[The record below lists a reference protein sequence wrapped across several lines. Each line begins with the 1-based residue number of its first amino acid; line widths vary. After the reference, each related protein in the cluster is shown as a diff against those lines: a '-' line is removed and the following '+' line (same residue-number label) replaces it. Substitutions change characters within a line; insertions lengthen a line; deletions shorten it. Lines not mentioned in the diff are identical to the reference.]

1 MRVYK
6 VGGAGL
12 HKSELRAVDK
22 MEKNLQ
28 DSWQA
33 YAGIV
38 IADSQGSM
46 EIDCLIITH
55 DRVLVVELKEW
66 NGTITSTNGIWY
78 QNGRNR
84 GKSPYQIKREHAQR
98 IRNLLNNELDS
109 FLGYGLH
116 VETHV
121 VLCGTATADNLPASE
136 KEFIHSLD
144 EFLTIRKDYESIVGQ
159 NGVANYFIKSGKERP
174 NTERNLSYI
183 HRFFDGPNVEPKSL
197 KVGRYTASKDVAW
210 FTHRE
215 NLYNE
220 FKAHD
225 EKMPTLEGLI
235 RRWDF
240 SQLGT
245 KSALQTTW
253 ANIALRESKI
263 GQYVR
268 NQSVLPDYLLRSLNS
283 LSEEDVTEDTCEV
296 YELRKTHSRLDEYMA
311 IDLDSWPK
319 SKRIDVVRAA
329 LSPFGELHNLNIAHR
344 DIALHNLWYASESA
358 TVLASGFA
366 ASYFEHKGTISEH
379 RKLLQSS
386 DIKLPED
393 ELFEQSELIDPFRI
407 DVFLLALVAYEICF
421 SKRLDSSDTPEWIQ
435 PEEDLFGGA
444 LNSWFESALQW
455 DPKERFSNAGEMLS
469 EFNKLTS
476 TEQEIGLEDNKIFE
490 ELMNS
495 SLIRS
500 DINPFNLLNVYP
512 PYPGTESEAFAQLGS
527 PNSKK
532 LYLAQHDDSKV
543 LVKLWSGVHIDKSD
557 PAMNRRVKQFFSR
570 LEDVKSAVLPT
581 QSFIDFGVMQGGG
594 IFLVTDYIQGETLSK
609 YIDVT
614 DLDNIDKAK
623 LSTKIIELV
632 DLFHNKGI
640 YHGDLHPENILIDNH
655 ANDINLALIDLLDF
669 GAESPV
675 FNSDYSPSNP
685 SSTDAFGR
693 DRYSVYKMAKYI
705 LGDEISQIIQ
715 EEISRGLGKGDIVP
729 ISLTPLLK
737 SVEDT
742 LKPQDAMGKFER
754 VEKAEPLL
762 ELCWGSPK
770 FPEELKLL
778 ESLEEGLYFNAKWSN
793 RGKGQLLDCY
803 ITGAKDTLQIQ
814 IDVEKRVITR
824 MNLDQNIPLSSVI
837 SASSK
842 STAYINESI
851 AVKQGSLCDQHPIVD
866 IIMSL
871 ESVIDLIVEEFS
883 DDSEEQLP
891 LTEEERL
898 SIKPIDIWKSL
909 SETETDMRTTVSV
922 ESDEFKESASGILIP
937 YSVVGNEQI
946 EFDFD
951 DRLLIYSG
959 NFSEPFGEI
968 NPYESNANY
977 LSIKVRFDSA
987 IRKLKSG
994 SILKIESIR
1003 NKSSRDLRKK
1013 ALDRV
1018 LGNKAIISNL
1028 KDYFDPLSGIDRS
1041 ELSSEPSIE
1050 FLRST
1055 YDEPGK
1061 KINERQLE
1069 AFQELIKYGPVGVLQ
1084 GPPGTGKTTFIAKFI
1099 HYLYEFEGVKNVLL
1113 VGQQHSAVDNVAI
1126 KVQELCAQKGND
1138 LDTIRVGNETLID
1151 ERMLVSHSRS
1161 LQRKSMHRFH
1171 REYDLR
1177 VKGLAQRLHLPEGL
1191 ISEVTRAY
1199 RTLSPLASLYDQLT
1213 LKYDDKAK
1221 KLGVT
1226 IFDNEELESIH
1237 TEREQTWEKIEKVVA
1252 KLFESSIGDLPKDTN
1267 QMFNKLNQIISSR
1280 FGINN
1285 PEKISRLKDVL
1296 LISKEW
1302 IDVLGGGEAGYEKFM
1317 LQTKQLVCGTLVG
1330 VGKPSLS
1337 IESAQFDWVIIDEA
1351 GRAQASELMVAM
1363 QSAKRVLLVG
1373 DHKQLPPFYH
1383 QDHLKFASKQL
1394 DVNADIFD
1402 ESDFEKCFKACNG
1415 VTLNTQYRMIEPIG
1429 NLVSECFYA
1438 NDMGKLYTGRE
1449 DSPNWYHDLPS
1460 PWNTGVTWI
1469 DSTSDVGEARDKTG
1483 YINQIEVDSILCLLK
1498 KLTSKG
1504 VISNLESL
1512 VNKEAP
1518 FPIGIIAM
1526 YRAQRDLIEASLSK
1540 EEWMTPLR
1548 HLIKIDTVDSYQ
1560 GQENQIIILSLV
1572 RDNRSKLQGFLKD
1585 SSRINVA
1592 ISRAQERLVILG
1604 AQSMWKKDKS
1614 NSSLCNVLNFVEKQV
1629 ESNSCDY
1636 QLISASALLGG
1647 NNE

>member
-1 MRVYK
+1 MRVLK

-22 MEKNLQ
+22 MEKSLQ

-55 DRVLVVELKEW
+55 DRILVVELKEW
-66 NGTITSTNGIWY
+66 NGSITSSNGIWY

-98 IRNLLNNELDS
+98 IRTLLNSELEN

-116 VETHV
+116 VEAHV
-121 VLCGTATADNLPASE
+121 VLCGTATAENLPPSE

-144 EFLTIRKDYESIVGQ
+144 EFLAIRKDYESIVGQ
-159 NGVANYFIKSGKERP
+159 NGVANFFIKSGKERP

-183 HRFFDGPNVEPKSL
+183 HRFFDGPNVEPKNL

-215 NLYNE
+215 SLYNE

-225 EKMPTLEGLI
+225 EKMPTLGGLI

-253 ANIALRESKI
+253 ANIALRESNI

-268 NQSVLPDYLLRSLNS
+268 NQTVLPDYLLRSLNS
-283 LSEEDVTEDTCEV
+283 LSEDDITEDTCEV

-311 IDLDSWPK
+311 IDLESWPK
-319 SKRIDVVRAA
+319 NKRIDVVRATLA
-329 LSPFGELHNLNIAHR
+329 PFDELHNLNIAHR
-344 DIALHNLWYASESA
+344 DIALHNLWYASESS

-393 ELFEQSELIDPFRI
+393 ELFDQSELIDPFRI

-421 SKRLDSSDTPEWIQ
+421 SKKLDSSDTPEWIK

-444 LNSWFESALQW
+444 LNTWFEKALQW
-455 DPKERFSNAGEMLS
+455 DPKERYSNAGEMLS

-476 TEQEIGLEDNKIFE
+476 SEQEIGLEDSKIFE

-495 SLIRS
+495 SLIRH

-512 PYPGTESEAFAQLGS
+512 AYPGTEAEAYSQLGS

-532 LYLAQHDDSKV
+532 VYLAQCEGSKV
-543 LVKLWSGVHIDKSD
+543 LVKVWSNVQVDKSD
-557 PAMNRRVKQFFSR
+557 PAMNRRIKQFFSR
-570 LEDVKSAVLPT
+570 LEDVKSAMLPT
-581 QSFIDFGVMQGGG
+581 QSILDSGVMQGGG
-594 IFLVTDYIQGETLSK
+594 IFLVTDYIPGETLCS
-609 YIDVT
+609 YIDIT
-614 DLDNIDKAK
+614 DLDMLAKAQLCK
-623 LSTKIIELV
+623 GIIELV
-632 DLFHNKGI
+632 DLFHNKSI
-640 YHGDLHPENILIDNH
+640 YHGDLHPENILIDKKEEGL
-655 ANDINLALIDLLDF
+655 NLALIDLLDF
-669 GAESPV
+669 GTESPA
-675 FNSDYSPSNP
+675 FNADYSPTNP

-693 DRYSVYKMAKYI
+693 DRYSVYKMTEYI
-705 LGDEISQIIQ
+705 LGDENSEIIQ
-715 EEISRGLGKGDIVP
+715 EEINRGLGKGDIVP
-729 ISLTPLLK
+729 ISLTPILK
-737 SVEDT
+737 SIEEA
-742 LKPQDAMGKFER
+742 LKPQTTVVQYEDE
-754 VEKAEPLL
+754 EKLDSLL
-762 ELCWGSPK
+762 ELCWGSHQFPVEPK
-770 FPEELKLL
+770 IL
-778 ESLEEGLYFNAKWSN
+778 ESLEEGFYFNVKWNNRAKEEV
-793 RGKGQLLDCY
+793 LDCY
-803 ITGAKDTLQIQ
+803 ITGAKDTLQLQ
-814 IDVEKRVITR
+814 IDVEKRAITR
-824 MNLDQNIPLSSVI
+824 VKLDENIPLSSVI

-842 STAYINESI
+842 STAYIQERIS
-851 AVKQGSLCDQHPIVD
+851 VKQGSLCEQHPIVD
-866 IIMSL
+866 VIMGL
-871 ESVIDLIVEEFS
+871 EPVIDLIVEKFS
-883 DDSEEQLP
+883 DNSEELPP
-891 LTEEERL
+891 LTEEEKL
-898 SIKPIDIWKSL
+898 SIKPVDIWKSL

-922 ESDEFKESASGILIP
+922 ESGEFKEGANGILIP

-951 DRLLIYSG
+951 DKLLVYSG

-968 NPYESNANY
+968 NSFESNANY

-987 IRKLKSG
+987 VRKLKLG
-994 SILKIESIR
+994 SLLKIESIR
-1003 NKSSRDLRKK
+1003 NKSSRELRKK

-1018 LGNKAIISNL
+1018 LSNKALISDL
-1028 KDYFDPLSGIDRS
+1028 KDYFDPHSRIERA
-1041 ELSSEPSIE
+1041 ELSCEPSIE

-1069 AFQELIKYGPVGVLQ
+1069 AFQELIKYGPIGVLQ

-1161 LQRKSMHRFH
+1161 LQRKSMHKFH

-1177 VKGLAQRLHLPEGL
+1177 VKSLAQRLHLPEGL
-1191 ISEVTRAY
+1191 ISEATRTY
-1199 RTLSPLASLYDQLT
+1199 RTLSPLTSLFDQLT
-1213 LKYDDKAK
+1213 LKYEDKAK

-1226 IFDNEELESIH
+1226 VVDNEELEAIYS
-1237 TEREQTWEKIEKVVA
+1237 EREDTWEKIKKVTA
-1252 KLFESSIGDLPKDTN
+1252 KLFDSTIGDLPKDTS
-1267 QMFNKLNQIISSR
+1267 QLFNKLNQIISAR
-1280 FGINN
+1280 YGVNN

-1296 LISKEW
+1296 IISKEW

-1383 QDHLKFASKQL
+1383 QEHLKFASKQL

-1402 ESDFEKCFKACNG
+1402 ESDFEKCFKACDG

-1438 NDMGKLYTGRE
+1438 SDMGKLHTGRGE
-1449 DSPNWYHDLPS
+1449 APNWYQDLPS
-1460 PWNTGVTWI
+1460 PWNTGVTWVN
-1469 DSTSDVGEARDKTG
+1469 SSSDAGERKDKTG
-1483 YINQIEVDSILCLLK
+1483 YVNQIEVDSILCLLK
-1498 KLTSKG
+1498 KLTAKD

-1512 VNKEAP
+1512 VSMESP

-1540 EEWMTPLR
+1540 EEWMAPLR

-1560 GQENQIIILSLV
+1560 GQENQIILLSLV
-1572 RDNRSKLQGFLKD
+1572 RDNRSKIQGFLKD
-1585 SSRINVA
+1585 GSRINVA

-1604 AQSMWKKDKS
+1604 AQNMWKKDKS
-1614 NSSLCNVLNFVEKQV
+1614 NSSLCDVLNFVETQV
-1629 ESNSCDY
+1629 ESNSSDY
-1636 QLISASALLGG
+1636 QLISASELLGG
-1647 NNE
+1647 SCE